1 MNIFVKIS
9 ISPLSQILIKISRH
23 QSVRCPKIFSN
34 VFYVMALEKT
44 IMRVTL
50 TMYVDFQVILYK
62 DQKTMLDTNEA

>member
-1 MNIFVKIS
+1 
-9 ISPLSQILIKISRH
+9 
-23 QSVRCPKIFSN
+23 
-34 VFYVMALEKT
+34 MALEKT